1 MTRNSRW
8 RRREVQR
15 IAVLGSLLAMAGW
28 VVWSG
33 SGGFNRERQMTARP
47 RLVSIQPLPDPLS
60 AMNGAMCEYLPASA
74 TPSLVLALQEA
85 RAVRQSVPSD
95 AAREAASRRLP
106 VRTMRDPY
114 SAYSA
119 VAVDPTNDEVVMTD
133 ENLFSILSY
142 NRTDN
147 TPPAARMTEP
157 KRIIRGETTD
167 IEFQCSLY
175 VDPVNGDI
183 YAANNDTLGKLVIFS
198 RQARG
203 DVAPDRS
210 INTPHTTFG
219 IAVDEKTQELMLTIQ
234 DDAAVVT
241 YSKTARDDEPPIR
254 LLQGEKTLLA
264 DPHGIALD
272 KNKDLLYVS
281 NWGTVNV
288 HRAPPDGAKAGTLGR
303 GNGHPNW
310 PIGRNY
316 TIPGS
321 GTANPPSITVYPR
334 DARGDVAPLRVIQ
347 GPKAQLNWPSAL
359 SVNPA
364 TGEIFVANDTGH
376 AVLVFGAD
384 ATGDVAPIRVLQG
397 PKTLI
402 QNPTSVFFDEKNNEL
417 WVANFGNHTAT
428 VYRPDASGDT
438 PPLRVI
444 RSAPL
449 EAPSPMLGN
458 PHVVT
463 YDSRREE
470 ILVAN

>member
-254 LLQGEKTLLA
+254 AAARGKDPSRRSARHCARQEQRPALCQQLGYGQCSPSAAGRGQGRNTRPGQRASQLA
-264 DPHGIALD
+264 
-272 KNKDLLYVS
+272 
-281 NWGTVNV
+281 
-288 HRAPPDGAKAGTLGR
+288 HRPELHHPGFGHREPAPPSPYIRETRAGMSLR
-303 GNGHPNW
+303 CA
-310 PIGRNY
+310 
-316 TIPGS
+316 S
-321 GTANPPSITVYPR
+321 SKVPR
-334 DARGDVAPLRVIQ
+334 
-347 GPKAQLNWPSAL
+347 
-359 SVNPA
+359 
-364 TGEIFVANDTGH
+364 
-376 AVLVFGAD
+376 
-384 ATGDVAPIRVLQG
+384 
-397 PKTLI
+397 
-402 QNPTSVFFDEKNNEL
+402 
-417 WVANFGNHTAT
+417 
-428 VYRPDASGDT
+428 
-438 PPLRVI
+438 
-444 RSAPL
+444 RS
-449 EAPSPMLGN
+449 
-458 PHVVT
+458 
-463 YDSRREE
+463 
-470 ILVAN
+470 